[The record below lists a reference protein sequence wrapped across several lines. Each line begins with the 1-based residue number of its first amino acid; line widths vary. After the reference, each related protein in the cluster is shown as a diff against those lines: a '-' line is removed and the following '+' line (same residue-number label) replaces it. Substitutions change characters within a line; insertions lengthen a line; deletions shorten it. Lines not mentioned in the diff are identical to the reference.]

1 MNKINAN
8 TVSVRI
14 IRRGLYSFEYKTPIR
29 GDYYINISNDS
40 ELYDEWINNL
50 ESPSQSLLKSIVEK
64 AKLGSHYSK
73 NGIIIKYTSEVMWFK
88 KNK

>member
-1 MNKINAN
+1 MRKIDAN

-14 IRRGLYSFEYKTPIR
+14 IERGLYSYEYKRPIR

-40 ELYDEWINNL
+40 ELYDEWQNNK
-50 ESPSQSLLKSIVEK
+50 ESPSQSLLKAIIDK

-73 NGIIIKYTSEVMWFK
+73 DGIIINYTSEVLWF
-88 KNK
+88 

>member
-1 MNKINAN
+1 MRKSKAN

-14 IRRGLYSFEYKTPIR
+14 IGRGLFSFEYKTPIR

-40 ELYDEWINNL
+40 ELYDEWQNNK
-50 ESPSQSLLKSIVEK
+50 ESPSQSLLKAIIEK

-73 NGIIIKYTSEVMWFK
+73 NGIIRKYTSEVMWF
-88 KNK
+88 

>member
-1 MNKINAN
+1 MNKIKAN

-40 ELYDEWINNL
+40 ELYDEWQNNK
-50 ESPSQSLLKSIVEK
+50 EIPSQTLLKAIIEK
-64 AKLGSHYSK
+64 AKLGTHYSK
-73 NGIIIKYTSEVMWFK
+73 DGIIIKYTSQVMWF
-88 KNK
+88 

>member
-1 MNKINAN
+1 MSKIKAN

-40 ELYDEWINNL
+40 ELYDEWTNNL
-50 ESPSQSLLKSIVEK
+50 ESPSQSLLKSIIEK
-64 AKLGSHYSK
+64 AKLGTHYSK
-73 NGIIIKYTSEVMWFK
+73 DGIMIKYTSEVMWI
-88 KNK
+88 

>member
-14 IRRGLYSFEYKTPIR
+14 IKRGLYSYEYKTPIR

-40 ELYDEWINNL
+40 ELYDAWINNL
-50 ESPSQSLLKSIVEK
+50 EAPSQSLLKSIAEK
-64 AKLGSHYSK
+64 AKLGTHYSK
-73 NGIIIKYTSEVMWFK
+73 NGIIIKYTS
-88 KNK
+88 

>member
-1 MNKINAN
+1 MNKKNAN

-40 ELYDEWINNL
+40 ELYDEWQNNI
-50 ESPSQSLLKSIVEK
+50 ESPSQSLLKSIIEK
-64 AKLGSHYSK
+64 AKLGSHYRK
-73 NGIIIKYTSEVMWFK
+73 NGIIIKYTSEVMWL
-88 KNK
+88 

>member
-1 MNKINAN
+1 MNKIKAN

-14 IRRGLYSFEYKTPIR
+14 IKRGLYSYEYKTPIR

-40 ELYDEWINNL
+40 ELYDAWQNNK
-50 ESPSQSLLKSIVEK
+50 ETPSQSLLKSIIEK

-73 NGIIIKYTSEVMWFK
+73 NGIIIRYTSEVMWF
-88 KNK
+88 

>member
-1 MNKINAN
+1 MKKTKAN

-40 ELYDEWINNL
+40 ELYDEWQNNK
-50 ESPSQSLLKSIVEK
+50 ECPSQLLLKAIIEK
-64 AKLGSHYSK
+64 AHLGTHYSK
-73 NGIIIKYTSEVMWFK
+73 DGKIIEYTSEVLWF
-88 KNK
+88 

>member
-14 IRRGLYSFEYKTPIR
+14 IKRGLYSYEYKTPIR

-40 ELYDEWINNL
+40 ELYDEWQNNI
-50 ESPSQSLLKSIVEK
+50 ESPSQSLLKSIIEK

-73 NGIIIKYTSEVMWFK
+73 NGIIIKYTSEVMWL
-88 KNK
+88 